1 MLDIAAQCTTH
12 VGCGVEQPVDDGAAE
27 RPLYDGLR
35 ALDLETMTL
44 AQAHGTGDGHA
55 FDLIVAADVLVYFG
69 VLGPL
74 FLNFAQLS
82 AQGATLIFSCERT
95 TADEAPEDGWR
106 LLPSGRF
113 AHTKGYVLAE
123 AAAAGCAAL
132 GFAPP
137 ATSLAPQLLNAFFA
151 PSWPVYPS
159 YTCPIFTPTRFQVSA
174 A

>member
-12 VGCGVEQPVDDGAAE
+12 VGCGLEQPRHDGEAE

-44 AQAHGTGDGHA
+44 AQAHGAGDGHA

-69 VLGPL
+69 RLGPL
-74 FLNFAQLS
+74 LLNFARLS
-82 AQGATLIFSCERT
+82 AQGAPLIFSCERA
-95 TADEAPEDGWR
+95 TADEAPEEGWR

-113 AHTKGYVLAE
+113 VHTKEYVLAE

-132 GFAPP
+132 AFAR
-137 ATSLAPQLLNAFFA
+137 PQLFILAA
-151 PSWPVYPS
+151 CWSCPS
-159 YTCPIFTPTRFQVSA
+159 YTHFVFVYSRF
-174 A
+174 